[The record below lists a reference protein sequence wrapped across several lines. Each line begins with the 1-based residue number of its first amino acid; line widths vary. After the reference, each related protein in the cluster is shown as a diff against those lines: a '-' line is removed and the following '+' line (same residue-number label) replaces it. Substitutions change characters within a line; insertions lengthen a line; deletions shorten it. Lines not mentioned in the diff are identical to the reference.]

1 MRKSII
7 VGAVVLALLSLAPLV
22 AAQQTGSPLRQA
34 TPTAEATATAEPTAT
49 GEPTSVSTPSTLPQ
63 TGGGDDTASWIP
75 VLIVAI
81 AVTVLL
87 VGMSLSATSRARRE

>member
-1 MRKSII
+1 MSHMRKSII
-7 VGAVVLALLSLAPLV
+7 VGAVVLVLLSLAPLV
-22 AAQQTGSPLRQA
+22 SAQQAGSPLRQA
-34 TPTAEATATAEPTAT
+34 TPTAEATAT

-81 AVTVLL
+81 AVTMLL
-87 VGMSLSATSRARRE
+87 VGMSLAATSRARRE